1 MKKPNLFIIGAPK
14 CGTTFLYHY
23 LKEHPDI
30 YFPDFKEPHFFGSD
44 LIRRHGAYN
53 LNLEEYQNLFKTDK
67 KVIGEASTFYIF
79 SKESAKEI
87 YNFNPKAKII
97 IMMRDLVDLVH
108 SMHSQFVFSGDEI
121 VEDFKEALDLEN
133 ERLNGRNIPDQTTV
147 LNKLFYINNILSL
160 PQNIKSFID
169 YFKEDNIKF
178 IFLDDIRNNPNKVFF
193 DTLKFLNVDTNIDA
207 PKFKIINQNKIY
219 KSRFIRNFIKK
230 YSIGLG
236 KIRSFFSNKPLGIIR
251 LLESFNKEE
260 ISRDSISNSLRDDLS
275 KKFNNI
281 DLKLKKISN
290 KNY

>member
-67 KVIGEASTFYIF
+67 KVVGEASTFYIF

-169 YFKEDNIKF
+169 YFKQENIKF

-236 KIRSFFSNKPLGIIR
+236 KIRSLISNKPLGIIR

-275 KKFNNI
+275 EKFNNI
-281 DLKLKKISN
+281 DLKLKKIAN

>member
-1 MKKPNLFIIGAPK
+1 MRKPNLFIIGAPK

-23 LKEHPDI
+23 LKKHPDI
-30 YFPDFKEPHFFGSD
+30 YFPEFKEPHFFGSD

-53 LNLEEYQNLFKTDK
+53 LNLEEYKNLFKTDK
-67 KVIGEASTFYIF
+67 KIVGEASTFYIF
-79 SKESAKEI
+79 SKEAAKEI

-133 ERLNGRNIPDQTTV
+133 KRLNGRNIPDQTTV

-178 IFLDDIRNNPNKVFF
+178 IFLDDIKNNPNKVFF
-193 DTLKFLNVDTNIDA
+193 DTLKFLNVDTSIDA

-281 DLKLKKISN
+281 DLKLKKIAN

>member
-1 MKKPNLFIIGAPK
+1 M
-14 CGTTFLYHY
+14 
-23 LKEHPDI
+23 
-30 YFPDFKEPHFFGSD
+30 
-44 LIRRHGAYN
+44 
-53 LNLEEYQNLFKTDK
+53 
-67 KVIGEASTFYIF
+67 
-79 SKESAKEI
+79 
-87 YNFNPKAKII
+87 
-97 IMMRDLVDLVH
+97 
-108 SMHSQFVFSGDEI
+108 
-121 VEDFKEALDLEN
+121 
-133 ERLNGRNIPDQTTV
+133 LNGRNIPDQTTV
-147 LNKLFYINNILSL
+147 LNKLLYINNILSL

-193 DTLKFLNVDTNIDA
+193 DTLKFLNVDTSINA

-230 YSIGLG
+230 HSIGLG

-251 LLESFNKEE
+251 LLEAFNKEE

-281 DLKLKKISN
+281 DLKLKKIAN

>member
-67 KVIGEASTFYIF
+67 KVVGEASTFYIF

-281 DLKLKKISN
+281 DLKLKKIAN

>member
-275 KKFNNI
+275 KKFNKI
-281 DLKLKKISN
+281 DLKLKKIAN

>member
-67 KVIGEASTFYIF
+67 KVVGEASTFYIF

-147 LNKLFYINNILSL
+147 LNKLFYINNILLL

-281 DLKLKKISN
+281 DLKLKK
-290 KNY
+290 

>member
-281 DLKLKKISN
+281 DLKLKKIAN